1 MNYYYERGTNMKNA
15 GYRVYF
21 RPEWVFSFVEK
32 YVSFF
37 RVMQVKATQR
47 FMDDVYLQSFANYCK
62 KKGIEKLSFHLPQ
75 DTLFDENRCERVCD
89 FISENDEKC
98 EVTMIA
104 SFWGNLAE
112 SDYFSYALA
121 KVAKDRAVTIALEN
135 VKVGKNLLK
144 YFDALKELA
153 VAHGFKV
160 SLDLGYLFYSINK
173 SNTPADLVVDYFKKD
188 SWWKENIVE
197 LHLHDFTAVGC
208 HQNIGEGLLY
218 KSIWHVRDII
228 EYVSDDVP
236 LIFETNIQD
245 IETQGVIEVR
255 EFFNRLYG
263 TQEKKED

>member
-1 MNYYYERGTNMKNA
+1 MYMKEA

-21 RPEWVFSFVEK
+21 RPEWVIPFVEK
-32 YVSFF
+32 YTSFF
-37 RVMQVKATQR
+37 KVMQVKATQK
-47 FMDDVYLQSFANYCK
+47 FMDDVYLQSFASYCQ
-62 KKGIEKLSFHLPQ
+62 KKGIEKLSFHLPEE
-75 DTLFDENRCERVCD
+75 TLVDENRCERVCD
-89 FISENDEKC
+89 FISENDENC
-98 EVTMIA
+98 EVTMVT
-104 SFWGNLAE
+104 SFWGNLSE

-153 VAHGFKV
+153 ITHGFKV
-160 SLDLGYLFYSINK
+160 CLDLGYLFYSINK

-197 LHLHDFTAVGC
+197 LHMHDYTAVGC
-208 HQNIGEGLLY
+208 HKNIGEGLLY

-228 EYVSDDVP
+228 EYVDDDVP
-236 LIFETNIQD
+236 IFFETTIQD

-255 EFFNRLYG
+255 EFFNRLNG
-263 TQEKKED
+263 TEEKKKKED